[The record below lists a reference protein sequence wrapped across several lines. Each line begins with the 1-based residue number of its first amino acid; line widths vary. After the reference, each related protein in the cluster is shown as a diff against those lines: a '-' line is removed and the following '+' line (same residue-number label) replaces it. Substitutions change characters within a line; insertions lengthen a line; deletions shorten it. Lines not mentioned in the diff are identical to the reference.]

1 MENLIKRMA
10 TAETESQDSQKKQKQ
25 ADNAEIVMTHG
36 MLVKNL
42 KYLSVANL
50 LNVIE
55 ENKCLLKH

>member
-1 MENLIKRMA
+1 MA